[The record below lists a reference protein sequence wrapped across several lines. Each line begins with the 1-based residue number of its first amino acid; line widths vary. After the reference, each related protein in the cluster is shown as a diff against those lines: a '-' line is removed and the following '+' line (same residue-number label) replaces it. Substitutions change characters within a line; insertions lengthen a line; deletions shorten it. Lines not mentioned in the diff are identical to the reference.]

1 MCIVYVPICLGY
13 NIFRFSSFPLFT
25 RTADAK
31 KEPLLKLTQTDTIEE
46 LYA

>member
-1 MCIVYVPICLGY
+1 MY
-13 NIFRFSSFPLFT
+13 NMFRIKYLSEITSFPLFT

-31 KEPLLKLTQTDTIEE
+31 KVPLLKLTQTDTIEE